1 VVQHDRAP
9 AEGLRER
16 KKRRTRELLSD
27 TATRMFLDRGFD
39 AVRVAEVAAEVGV
52 SEKTVYNYFPAKEAL
67 LLDRLEATVESLR
80 AGLADPTTPPVR
92 AAVHI
97 LAAELRGM
105 VDGFE
110 AWDDPRAA
118 MAAHRRFGDLIRST
132 PALRA
137 YQSEMMDRF
146 VGVAAEAL
154 ARRHGG
160 DRTRDPDDPQ
170 CQVAAAALLA
180 LWRVQL
186 TSLRAHVAGA
196 QSPADVHRLVSA
208 DVDSAAALLERGLRD
223 L

>member
-1 VVQHDRAP
+1 VVQQDRAP

-92 AAVHI
+92 AAVGI
-97 LAAELRGM
+97 LAAELRAM
-105 VDGFE
+105 VAGFE

-118 MAAHRRFGDLIRST
+118 MAAYRRFGDLIRST

-154 ARRHGG
+154 ARRHGCRG
-160 DRTRDPDDPQ
+160 ADDPQ

-196 QSPADVHRLVSA
+196 RSAADVHRLVSA